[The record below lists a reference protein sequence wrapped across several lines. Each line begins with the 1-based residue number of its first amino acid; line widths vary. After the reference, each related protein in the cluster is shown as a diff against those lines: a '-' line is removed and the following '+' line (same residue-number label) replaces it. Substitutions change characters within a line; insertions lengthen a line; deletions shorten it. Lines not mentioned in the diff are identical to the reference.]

1 MKVLPRVVFFCSL
14 LLAMPALAEIRS
26 KLINIDRGGLVAP
39 GCASPKVVDTKN
51 IETPADGNWA
61 ERWAIDRCGTQVAYG
76 VTCTNEKGGT
86 SIALEQP

>member
-51 IETPADGNWA
+51 IETPA
-61 ERWAIDRCGTQVAYG
+61 ERWAIDRCGKQVAYG
-76 VTCTNEKGGT
+76 VTFTNEKGGT